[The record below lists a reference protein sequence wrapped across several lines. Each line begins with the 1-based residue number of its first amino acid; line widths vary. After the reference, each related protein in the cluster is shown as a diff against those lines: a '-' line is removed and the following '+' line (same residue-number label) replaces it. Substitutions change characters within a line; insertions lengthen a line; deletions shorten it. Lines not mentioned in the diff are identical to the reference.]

1 MPSSPSPYGDFAR
14 SEMRPY
20 IPPQAQRVL
29 DVGCHRGAFGAGLKQ
44 AGVPEVWGCEVN
56 PDTAA
61 TAATRLDRVVV
72 GHFLAGS
79 VPDAY
84 FDAIVFNDVLEH
96 MADPA
101 AALRVARDKLRPGG
115 VVVASLPNLRHI
127 DNLLHIVRDK
137 DFRYETAGIRDSTH
151 LRFFTEKSIPRLFE
165 QAGFDVR
172 RLDGIN
178 EHWWGPSLWRRAAF
192 RLFPAY
198 LADTRYIQYAVQAVP
213 RA

>member
-1 MPSSPSPYGDFAR
+1 MLASPSPYGDFAR

-29 DVGCHRGAFGAGLKQ
+29 DVGCHCGAFGAGLKQ
-44 AGVPEVWGCEVN
+44 AGVAEVWGCEIN
-56 PDTAA
+56 PDSAA
-61 TAATRLDRVVV
+61 TAASRLDRVVSGPFV
-72 GHFLAGS
+72 AEA

-84 FDAIVFNDVLEH
+84 FDAVVFNDVLEH

-101 AALRVARDKLRPGG
+101 AALRVARAKLRPGG

-137 DFRYETAGIRDSTH
+137 DFRYEAVGVRDTTH
-151 LRFFTEKSIPRLFE
+151 LRFFTLKSIPRLFE
-165 QAGFDVR
+165 QAGYEVL

-178 EHWWGPSLWRRAAF
+178 EAWWGPSLWRRAAF

-198 LADTRYIQYAVQAVP
+198 LADTRHIQYAVQAVP
-213 RA
+213 RP